1 MDNNV
6 DKKAKVI
13 VFWDGGSTQM
23 ALAGDREEDLWKPV
37 GEIAGKLAR
46 DKKPGTVTVVV
57 DDREAA
63 QLIVEDGAVKPGDNK
78 IRLKRSCYGVK
89 KLRKIDPMIPCLC
102 P

>member
-37 GEIAGKLAR
+37 GEI
-46 DKKPGTVTVVV
+46 
-57 DDREAA
+57 
-63 QLIVEDGAVKPGDNK
+63 I
-78 IRLKRSCYGVK
+78 
-89 KLRKIDPMIPCLC
+89 
-102 P
+102 